1 MSALNHGAIVKMY
14 GYCLN
19 DFDEQNNH
27 VIIMDYVSNGDLQKI
42 LDNERKGLSTKRWDE
57 TQKLIILYG
66 IASGMAYSSSHGI
79 LHSDLKPENI
89 LMTEELYP
97 KITDFDSAKLE
108 VDDFNQSFNLS
119 GREMGS
125 PLYTAPEILKK
136 EKDRSEYTEKLDVYS
151 YSMILYHVVTGT
163 VPFKDLSIPEI
174 YDMVKK
180 GKRPKIPSY
189 VNPLISELITKCWD
203 KMQDQRPTFK
213 EIADFLR
220 SDEFLSSVDIDQD
233 RFQVYV
239 EYINDYKNIYTK
251 SKFIRPMTQAG
262 NYKIDDDDEVM
273 KNPGNIPI
281 LNLSEYDQGNLLGR
295 GRYSQVIRIQNKAT
309 KKFWQQK
316 FHI

>member
-1 MSALNHGAIVKMY
+1 M
-14 GYCLN
+14 
-19 DFDEQNNH
+19 
-27 VIIMDYVSNGDLQKI
+27 
-42 LDNERKGLSTKRWDE
+42 
-57 TQKLIILYG
+57 
-66 IASGMAYSSSHGI
+66 
-79 LHSDLKPENI
+79 
-89 LMTEELYP
+89 
-97 KITDFDSAKLE
+97 
-108 VDDFNQSFNLS
+108 
-119 GREMGS
+119 
-125 PLYTAPEILKK
+125 
-136 EKDRSEYTEKLDVYS
+136 
-151 YSMILYHVVTGT
+151 
-163 VPFKDLSIPEI
+163 
-174 YDMVKK
+174 
-180 GKRPKIPSY
+180 
-189 VNPLISELITKCWD
+189 
-203 KMQDQRPTFK
+203 
-213 EIADFLR
+213 R